1 MSTKAH
7 KANSNK
13 RKAQAVA
20 QKPSPLRSALIGTV
34 FNMVATTAT
43 FGAVL
48 LCLVVAKH
56 LV

>member
-1 MSTKAH
+1 MPAKKQ

-13 RKAQAVA
+13 RKAQPVA
-20 QKPSPLRSALIGTV
+20 QKSSPLRSALIGTV
-34 FNMVATTAT
+34 FNMAATTAT

-56 LV
+56 FA